1 MPTRAVRVIGTP
13 EFNKMYTGLLAHS
26 TGRDLL
32 DAGLDKLKQNIESG
46 EKIQKKQWPPLYI
59 RRDGIQNLWK
69 LNLSKVARLVYTIVS
84 HGNGYSV
91 LVLEA
96 FLSHK
101 EYDKRFGYS

>member
-1 MPTRAVRVIGTP
+1 
-13 EFNKMYTGLLAHS
+13 MYTRLLAHS
-26 TGRDLL
+26 TEKDLL
-32 DAGLDKLKQNIESG
+32 DAGLDKLKQNITSG
-46 EKIQKKQWPPLYI
+46 EQIQKRQWPPSYVK
-59 RRDGIQNLWK
+59 RDGIQNLWK

-84 HGNGYSV
+84 DGNGYSV